1 MFLPRFILVASLLLP
16 GVLPLSAQQGLV
28 SIVNKK
34 EVTSSFQRLFADSSF
49 LVLKNDLNTAMKRN
63 DKWSAGLC
71 LQRMGQ
77 ICYRLAHFPQALDYH
92 LQADKIF
99 REQGSSLSMAEN
111 LNDIGIIFLHSE
123 QPVLARQQY
132 DEAFAIY
139 KSLGNGPGMA
149 LTHGKMGH
157 LFVMLHRYDSGFYY
171 QRLALREYLQMN
183 NKTGI
188 ARMYGELGNIYE
200 DLEKYDSAGYYFQK
214 AERLSQQTGD
224 TAIYIEALN
233 NMGDI
238 FRKTGRYQQAL
249 PLTRQALNLS
259 LLTNELFHLGSAYRD
274 MAKTYHMM
282 GNNDSAYYYQRIGQA
297 YVQEIYSRENG
308 TQLAILKTMYD
319 VEKKNNEI
327 IRLKATRKITV
338 AVVVI
343 GLLLLV
349 LGLLVISRQRLR
361 IKNDR
366 LLNEQEKQAHQT
378 QQTMMELQEQTLK
391 QELEL
396 RSRELS
402 SYTLHIMQKN
412 QFLEKLHLQVDEML
426 KDDRRDQRKPLKQL
440 QLQINQ
446 HFNHDQHW
454 EEFRNIFDQVH
465 QAFFLKLKNH
475 CDTLTRSELRIVA
488 LLKMNLTSGDIAT
501 LLGISEDSVRVM
513 RYRLRKKLNLQQ
525 GESLTMFIQS
535 L

>member
-1 MFLPRFILVASLLLP
+1 MFLPRFFLVVALLLM
-16 GVLPLSAQQGLV
+16 GAMNLYAQQELALAA
-28 SIVNKK
+28 NQK
-34 EVTSSFQRLFADSSF
+34 ETSSAFDRLFADSSF
-49 LVLKNDLNTAMKRN
+49 TELKNSLGAAIKKD
-63 DKWSAGLC
+63 DKLGAGLC
-71 LQRMGQ
+71 LKQMGH

-99 REQGSSLSMAEN
+99 RKEKQPLPLAEN
-111 LNDIGIIFLHSE
+111 LNDIGVIFLHNH
-123 QPVLARQQY
+123 QPDLARQQY
-132 DEAFAIY
+132 DEALAIY
-139 KSLGNGPGMA
+139 KKAGDKRGMA
-149 LTHGKMGH
+149 FTYGKIGH
-157 LFVMLHRYDSGFYY
+157 LFVMGHRYDSGFYY
-171 QRLALREYLQMN
+171 QRLALNEYVLLGD
-183 NKTGI
+183 KTGM
-188 ARMYGELGNIYE
+188 AKMNGEMGNIYE
-200 DLEKYDSAGYYFQK
+200 DLEKYDTAWTYFEK
-214 AERLSQQTGD
+214 AQVLSQQTGD

-238 FRKTGRYQQAL
+238 FRKTGRYEQAL
-249 PLTRQALNLS
+249 PLTRQALELS

-274 MAKTYHMM
+274 MAKTYHLM

-319 VEKKNNEI
+319 VEKQNNEI
-327 IRLKATRKITV
+327 IKLKATRKITV
-338 AVVVI
+338 AIVII
-343 GLLLLV
+343 GLLLLM
-349 LGLLVISRQRLR
+349 LGGLVISRQRLR
-361 IKNDR
+361 IRNAH
-366 LLNEQEKQAHQT
+366 LMHEQEKQSHHAVQA
-378 QQTMMELQEQTLK
+378 MMGLQEQTLK

-402 SYTLHIMQKN
+402 SFTLHIMQKN
-412 QFLEKLHLQVDEML
+412 QFLEKLHLQVDDML
-426 KDDRRDQRKPLKQL
+426 KDDKRDQRKPLKQL

-465 QAFFLKLKNH
+465 QAFFLKLKEH

-488 LLKMNLTSGDIAT
+488 LLKMNLTSADMAT
-501 LLGISEDSVRVM
+501 LLGISEDSIRVM
-513 RYRLRKKLNLQQ
+513 RYRLRKKLNLPQ

>member
-1 MFLPRFILVASLLLP
+1 MFLSRILLVTILLLM
-16 GVLPLSAQQGLV
+16 GVMNLYAQQELALTATQ
-28 SIVNKK
+28 K
-34 EVTSSFQRLFADSSF
+34 ETSSAFDRLFADSSF
-49 LVLKNDLNTAMKRN
+49 TELKNSLNTAIKKD
-63 DKWSAGLC
+63 DKLAAGLC
-71 LQRMGQ
+71 LNRMGH

-92 LQADKIF
+92 LQADKLF
-99 REQGSSLSMAEN
+99 RKQGDPLSLAEN
-111 LNDIGIIFLHSE
+111 LNDIGIIFLHNN
-123 QPVLARQQY
+123 QPDLARQQY
-132 DEAFAIY
+132 DEAMAIY
-139 KSLGNGPGMA
+139 KRAGDKRGMA
-149 LTHGKMGH
+149 FTYGKIGH
-157 LFVMLHRYDSGFYY
+157 LFVMAHHYDSGFYY
-171 QRLALREYLQMN
+171 QRLALNEYVLLGD
-183 NKTGI
+183 KTGM
-188 ARMYGELGNIYE
+188 AKMNGEMGNIYE
-200 DLEKYDSAGYYFQK
+200 DLEKYDTAWTYF
-214 AERLSQQTGD
+214 ERAQVLSQQTGD
-224 TAIYIEALN
+224 TVIYIEALN

-249 PLTRQALNLS
+249 PLTRRALELA
-259 LLTNELFHLGSAYRD
+259 LLTNELSHLGSSYRD
-274 MAKTYHMM
+274 MAKTYHLM

-319 VEKKNNEI
+319 VEKQNNEI
-327 IRLKATRKITV
+327 IRLKATRRITV
-338 AVVVI
+338 AIVVI
-343 GLLLLV
+343 VLLLLV
-349 LGLLVISRQRLR
+349 LGGLIISRQRLR
-361 IKNDR
+361 IRNAH
-366 LLNEQEKQAHQT
+366 LMNEQEKQAHHAVQA
-378 QQTMMELQEQTLK
+378 MMGLQEQTLK

-465 QAFFLKLKNH
+465 QAFFLKLKEH

-488 LLKMNLTSGDIAT
+488 LLKMNLTSADMAT
-501 LLGISEDSVRVM
+501 LLGISEDSIRVM
-513 RYRLRKKLNLQQ
+513 RYRLRKKLNLPQ